1 MILRLI
7 LLALPKKKKGI
18 WRERGKD
25 VEEKM
30 LSVKPSDSTNRTDH
44 TLTVT
49 DNLVS
54 GQLCR
59 PTAKFGTEWES
70 YKSPTDTLLP
80 SDT

>member
-1 MILRLI
+1 MS
-7 LLALPKKKKGI
+7 
-18 WRERGKD
+18 RGKD

-30 LSVKPSDSTNRTDH
+30 LNVKLWESAYRTDD
-44 TLTVT
+44 TLIVT

-59 PTAKFGTEWES
+59 RTAKFGAEWES
-70 YKSPTDTLLP
+70 YKSPTDMLLP